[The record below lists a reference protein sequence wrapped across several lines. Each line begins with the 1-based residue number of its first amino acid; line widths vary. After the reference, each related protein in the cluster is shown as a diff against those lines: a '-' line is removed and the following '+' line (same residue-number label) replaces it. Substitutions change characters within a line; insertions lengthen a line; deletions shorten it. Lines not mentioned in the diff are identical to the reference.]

1 MSPVQFFLGGGVG
14 FKRWSENN
22 QSRVKVGM
30 ILLNGM
36 LTWIVLKLSIFWVGK
51 LRPGRLQEFIEWRWC
66 A

>member
-1 MSPVQFFLGGGVG
+1 MG

-36 LTWIVLKLSIFWVGK
+36 LTWIVLKLSIFGVGK